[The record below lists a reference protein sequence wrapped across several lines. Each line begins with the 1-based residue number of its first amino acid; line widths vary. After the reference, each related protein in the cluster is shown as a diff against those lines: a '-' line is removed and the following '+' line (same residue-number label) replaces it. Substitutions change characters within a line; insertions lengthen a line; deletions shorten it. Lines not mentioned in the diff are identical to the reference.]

1 MERKTVEV
9 GLYGVNCTILSAG
22 ARALVVDPGAEP
34 GRILALL
41 ARDGLVPAAVLLTHA
56 HFDHIGGVPGLLAEF
71 PDLPVLVG
79 APDLAVY
86 DHPFNQLAPEYP
98 RQARPATLRAVGTR
112 GDLPEFASDGPFEE
126 MQVLETPGHTP
137 GGVCYLFP
145 AERLLLSGDTLFAG
159 SVGRT
164 DFPGGDMATLRA
176 SLRKLAA
183 LPDDVTVVPGHG
195 AFTTIGAER
204 RGNPFLNLR

>member
-1 MERKTVEV
+1 MERKTIEV
-9 GLYGVNCTILSAG
+9 GLYGVNCTILSQG
-22 ARALVVDPGAEP
+22 GRALVVDPGAEP
-34 GRILALL
+34 DRVLALL
-41 ARDGLVPAAVLLTHA
+41 ARDGLAPAAVLLTHA
-56 HFDHIGGVPGLLAEF
+56 HFDHIGGVPGLLAAC
-71 PDLPVLVG
+71 PGLPVLVG

-98 RQARPATLRAVGTR
+98 RQTRPATLRTVETR
-112 GDLPEFASDGPFEE
+112 GDIPEFASDGAFAE
-126 MQVLETPGHTP
+126 MQVIETPGHTP
-137 GGVCYLFP
+137 GGVCYYFP
-145 AERLLLSGDTLFAG
+145 SARLLLSGDTLFAG

-195 AFTTIGAER
+195 PFTTIGAER
-204 RGNPFLNLR
+204 RGNPFLDF